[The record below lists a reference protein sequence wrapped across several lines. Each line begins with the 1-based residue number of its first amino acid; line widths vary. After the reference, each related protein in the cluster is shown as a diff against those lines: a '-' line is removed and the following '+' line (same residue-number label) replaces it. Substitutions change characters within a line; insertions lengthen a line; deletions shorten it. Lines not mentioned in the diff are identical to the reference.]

1 MSVPEWNPQ
10 HEENHQLLSTERNP
24 ITDATLTIRI
34 IKSFE
39 FRTQKSMVVKHLNL
53 EELTVGA
60 LMELVRNGEFLHREK
75 SVSGKQGKRMGFE
88 VEWDELRE
96 ISLEMFGSF
105 TGREQRDADDTNGLK
120 EIKTQSGYKPYRTL
134 VLDTMKLYTLAH
146 GSKTTNLI
154 INLDHDEWILD
165 PSSIL
170 KDIGA
175 QNETEI
181 SFFNRESYDKFKLN
195 PEVKWD

>member
-1 MSVPEWNPQ
+1 MSIPEWNPQ
-10 HEENHQLLSTERNP
+10 HEENHQILSTERNP

-53 EELTVGA
+53 EELTVDN
-60 LMELVRNGEFLHREK
+60 LMELVR
-75 SVSGKQGKRMGFE
+75 
-88 VEWDELRE
+88 
-96 ISLEMFGSF
+96 
-105 TGREQRDADDTNGLK
+105 K

-165 PSSIL
+165 PSKIL